1 MTHTSSMKICFETFN
16 FVAYFTTL
24 ICIFCFLG
32 FRFSQFRSLL
42 YVHLNLCFS
51 CGDRIQLYKVMEKQG
66 IVTILGLGSKR
77 TKDASLQRTLSADMS
92 SKKWPAQ
99 NGFSPMKKIESS
111 EKFSVSLA
119 YSSSSSSEGEEDYE
133 ERKEQVEGRGQFDM
147 WSSISY
153 ISKRRQVSKENRRF
167 VVKLKRHSFS

>member
-1 MTHTSSMKICFETFN
+1 MTHTSLMKICFETFN

-32 FRFSQFRSLL
+32 FRFSQFCSLL
-42 YVHLNLCFS
+42 FVHLNLCFS
-51 CGDRIQLYKVMEKQG
+51 RGEFSFIRLWKSRASSPFLGQAAKEPKMLLFKELYPQ
-66 IVTILGLGSKR
+66 IWL
-77 TKDASLQRTLSADMS
+77 
-92 SKKWPAQ
+92 AQ
-99 NGFSPMKKIESS
+99 NGFSPMKKIASS
-111 EKFSVSLA
+111 ENFSVSLA

-153 ISKRRQVSKENRRF
+153 PNG
-167 VVKLKRHSFS
+167 VKSQQKKDDLL